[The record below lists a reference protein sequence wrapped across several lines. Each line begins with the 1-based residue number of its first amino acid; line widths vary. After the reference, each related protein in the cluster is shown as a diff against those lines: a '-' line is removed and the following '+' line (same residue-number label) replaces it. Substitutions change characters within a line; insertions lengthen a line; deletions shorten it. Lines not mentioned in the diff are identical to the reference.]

1 MIFLPKHKGVTLNLE
16 EVIQLNNDNAKPSSI
31 LKSEE
36 MEFLRS
42 LIDKYNM
49 YAKVGSQAAG
59 MAKEY
64 SLSDLRQY
72 YRSVKRYGRKNNFS
86 KFFKCLEMNL
96 EYIEEITPEE
106 WAEYTRIYNKVENA
120 FK

>member
-16 EVIQLNNDNAKPSSI
+16 EVIQSESENTKKSSV

-36 MEFLRS
+36 MEFLRG
-42 LIDKYNM
+42 LIDKYKM
-49 YAKVGSQAAG
+49 YARVGSQAAG
-59 MAKEY
+59 MAKQY

-72 YRSVKRYGRKNNFS
+72 YRSVKRYGKKNNFS

-96 EYIEEITPEE
+96 ACIEEITPEE
-106 WAEYTRIYNKVENA
+106 REKYHTIRNKVENA